1 MQWSKC
7 SSFIHELKRS
17 KLIKSF
23 TSSDYTSWSKLSFC
37 WNLSVNICTVF
48 WRSLSTDGTFSGEP
62 SRLVKRCLCCTHSI
76 QHIWGEKSFPV
87 SVTKYIHKIMFF
99 TRKTKSLSTF
109 RQYQCPSI
117 HHLQQQNKNKKT
129 HSCCKLWSLIRI
141 HSLCQFIPDP
151 EIHQFGENRSVDGVL
166 ASDNKNTLMMDAM
179 MVE

>member
-1 MQWSKC
+1 MGSWEGGLVNTHQSSESPETVDKHKLMQWSKR

-23 TSSDYTSWSKLSFC
+23 TSSDYMSWSKLSFC

-62 SRLVKRCLCCTHSI
+62 SRLVKRCLWCTHSI
-76 QHIWGEKSFPV
+76 QHIWGEKSFPF

-109 RQYQCPSI
+109 RQYQCPL
-117 HHLQQQNKNKKT
+117 HPPFTKKKKKKVAA
-129 HSCCKLWSLIRI
+129 SCEAW
-141 HSLCQFIPDP
+141 
-151 EIHQFGENRSVDGVL
+151 
-166 ASDNKNTLMMDAM
+166 
-179 MVE
+179 